1 VLICARDL
9 SGGTKEKV
17 LFMDEALRVRQAT
30 LFTKDELGQMLG
42 REEVGIV
49 GIEDRGF
56 ADAVWK
62 ETERLK
68 SLIKV
73 QQ

>member
-1 VLICARDL
+1 
-9 SGGTKEKV
+9 
-17 LFMDEALRVRQAT
+17 MDEALRVRQAT

-56 ADAVWK
+56 AEAVWK